1 MNIEYCHD
9 LIEFTNV
16 ISMSVWCF
24 REPQYKRITKR
35 TLHVHSNRNGLLKAR
50 QSSTVFPLAPYC
62 SSIHSL
68 AYDILQTE
76 AEEKWFVWIRFTNKQ
91 LKDSCSLLFIFFNDL
106 FFFFFICGKQ
116 CVPTSIQTKSSHDDD
131 DDITCIEQARVGKIQ
146 ILKYLTMYK
155 KKKEN
160 SQAHKCPSCFL
171 KNRLL
176 FFLFEILVLWNM
188 KQMSSEQSYR
198 LQNLS
203 KLSKPSKLD
212 RTYK

>member
-68 AYDILQTE
+68 AYDKLQTE
-76 AEEKWFVWIRFTNKQ
+76 AEEK
-91 LKDSCSLLFIFFNDL
+91 
-106 FFFFFICGKQ
+106 
-116 CVPTSIQTKSSHDDD
+116 
-131 DDITCIEQARVGKIQ
+131 
-146 ILKYLTMYK
+146 
-155 KKKEN
+155 
-160 SQAHKCPSCFL
+160 
-171 KNRLL
+171 
-176 FFLFEILVLWNM
+176 
-188 KQMSSEQSYR
+188 
-198 LQNLS
+198 
-203 KLSKPSKLD
+203 
-212 RTYK
+212 

>member
-1 MNIEYCHD
+1 MFNKYNIQKYCQEQTKKRNKNKFTIRSNMNIEYCHD

-76 AEEKWFVWIRFTNKQ
+76 AEEK
-91 LKDSCSLLFIFFNDL
+91 
-106 FFFFFICGKQ
+106 
-116 CVPTSIQTKSSHDDD
+116 
-131 DDITCIEQARVGKIQ
+131 
-146 ILKYLTMYK
+146 
-155 KKKEN
+155 
-160 SQAHKCPSCFL
+160 
-171 KNRLL
+171 
-176 FFLFEILVLWNM
+176 
-188 KQMSSEQSYR
+188 
-198 LQNLS
+198 
-203 KLSKPSKLD
+203 
-212 RTYK
+212 